1 MVSEKLREQITR
13 LEQEKVS
20 LQSQINTLSAELD
33 NVMSI
38 VLYAASLRIM
48 IMIIRAIVTIGA
60 SPSNHSSPPY

>member
-33 NVMSI
+33 NVISI
-38 VLYAASLRIM
+38 VLYAASFK
-48 IMIIRAIVTIGA
+48 T
-60 SPSNHSSPPY
+60 